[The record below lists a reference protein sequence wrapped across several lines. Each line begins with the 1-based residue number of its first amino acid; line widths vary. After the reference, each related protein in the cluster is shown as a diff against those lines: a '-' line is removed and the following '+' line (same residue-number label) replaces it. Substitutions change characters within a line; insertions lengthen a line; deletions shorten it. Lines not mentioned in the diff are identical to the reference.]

1 MFLLDWYRQWLELRR
16 EYKSTEPKI
25 CESCETLKL
34 ELAHLH
40 QDNQRL
46 LDRILTP
53 PVTPSVERVIDN
65 VTPILPKR
73 GVPWNA
79 RRQMLEANDRHAAQ
93 LLKNAPKP
101 QPASSGTTTNTTTNE
116 LEDDVLDK
124 ELKDAEQ
131 ERETRT
137 K

>member
-16 EYKSTEPKI
+16 EYKAEKP
-25 CESCETLKL
+25 CESCETLKM

-53 PVTPSVERVIDN
+53 PAAPVERVTDN

-73 GVPWNA
+73 GVPWNV
-79 RRQMLEANDRHAAQ
+79 RRQMLESNDRHAAQ

-101 QPASSGTTTNTTTNE
+101 QPVVENNAELAE
-116 LEDDVLDK
+116 LEEEVLG
-124 ELKDAEQ
+124 AEQ
-131 ERETRT
+131 ERESKTGI